1 MQSKSQ
7 HSSQQ
12 ETHQASW
19 HLVTIEE
26 IGLKPPTIR
35 RLLGAGFETVAD
47 LQHTTRKRLRNI
59 YQFGAGK
66 MADVDAAFDR
76 LGLPRIPY
84 QVKSRSIGRK
94 C

>member
-1 MQSKSQ
+1 MQSPPH

-12 ETHQASW
+12 EMHQSSW
-19 HLVTIEE
+19 HLITIEE
-26 IGLKPPTIR
+26 IGLKTPTIR

-47 LQHTTRKRLRNI
+47 LQCSTRERLFRI

-76 LGLPRIPY
+76 LGLPRIPK
-84 QVKSRSIGRK
+84 QIKSRNISRK